1 VANCAF
7 SHLAF
12 MVSPENRGNQWV
24 SPAMI
29 ANTAPI
35 DRT

>member
-1 VANCAF
+1 MNCVF
-7 SHLAF
+7 SHFAF
-12 MVSPENRGNQWV
+12 IVSPENNGNQCV

-35 DRT
+35 DST